1 MDAEST
7 PLYLQFYQ
15 AMLRMKHASRKLPS
29 PHEGISHFDFLSLNL
44 IRGYQENHPD
54 LPGMKV
60 SLLCEKMELSRSAMS
75 QHINAL
81 EAKDFI
87 IRTASKTDRRV
98 TYLSLTDHAHT
109 LLQESKE
116 AFLMQI
122 KAVCDMLG
130 REDTETII
138 ALTDKISQ
146 IYVSL
151 SKNPL
156 PEVSPLF

>member
-1 MDAEST
+1 MDVENT

-15 AMLRMKHASRKLPS
+15 AMLRMKHASHKLPS
-29 PHEGISHFDFLSLNL
+29 PHAGISHFDFLSLNM
-44 IRGYQENHPD
+44 IRNYQENHPD
-54 LPGMKV
+54 LPGIKV
-60 SLLCEKMELSRSAMS
+60 SLLCEKMEMSRSAMS

-81 EAKDFI
+81 EAKGFVA
-87 IRTASKTDRRV
+87 RTSSKTDRRV
-98 TYLSLTDHAHT
+98 TYLSLTDHACA
-109 LLQESKE
+109 LLRESKE

-138 ALTDKISQ
+138 ELTDKVSQ

-151 SKNPL
+151 SKKPL
-156 PEVSPLF
+156 PETKPIL